1 MKIDYIAK
9 QLANKVNQE
18 HYIKHYLEKVQ
29 RGAYNKGIKDTEA
42 KQLILS
48 GVSKSVCVQT
58 GLDCGFPCHSECP
71 LYEKNK
77 GCMDSCELNKQKLC
91 GNTNKNLE

>member
-1 MKIDYIAK
+1 MKIDDIAK

-29 RGAYNKGIKDTEA
+29 RGAYNKGIKDAEA

-48 GVSKSVCVQT
+48 GVVKSLPEHLIYQKAHE
-58 GLDCGFPCHSECP
+58 LD
-71 LYEKNK
+71 EKEFEQWMYDN
-77 GCMDSCELNKQKLC
+77 Q
-91 GNTNKNLE
+91 